1 MREINWDQ
9 IGTVLFD
16 LDGTL
21 IDLRLD
27 AEFWKEIVP
36 RRYAET
42 MAISTE
48 QSHTKLKQL
57 YRDIEHSMQWYDID
71 HWADTLQLPI
81 REMQLQ
87 HMPKLNVRSGAYP
100 LLQKLNEM
108 GKRLLLLTD
117 SHPYSLEVKMAQCDL
132 APHFEALIS
141 SHQFQKPKMNAALWT
156 ALLHDYAIDP
166 QRTLLLD
173 DLEAVLDQAANHQ
186 IAFTVGIEN
195 PDSTLPPKTF
205 LRHCSIA
212 DFSQL
217 FIE

>member
-1 MREINWDQ
+1 MREIDWQQ
-9 IGTVLFD
+9 IDTVLFD

-36 RRYAET
+36 QVYAEK

-48 QSHTKLKQL
+48 QSHAKLKQL
-57 YRDIEHSMQWYDID
+57 YRDVEHSMQWYDID
-71 HWADTLQLPI
+71 HWANTLQLPI
-81 REMQLQ
+81 RAMQLQ
-87 HMPKLNVRSGAYP
+87 HMPKLKVRSGVYP
-100 LLQKLNEM
+100 LLQRLNGM

-117 SHPYSLEVKMAQCDL
+117 SHPYSLEVKMAHCDL

-141 SHQFQKPKMNAALWT
+141 SHQFQQPKMNGGLWT
-156 ALLHDYAIDP
+156 ALLQNYAIDP

-173 DLEAVLDQAANHQ
+173 DLEAVLEQAANHR

-195 PDSTLPPKTF
+195 PDSILPPNVF
-205 LRHCSIA
+205 QRHRSIA

-217 FIE
+217 FV